1 MRSTKSLKFI
11 SIFILSI
18 CALFLFSPN
27 ANATDG
33 VAVAGSFTNYEYTIV
48 QGQTLES
55 PLINIIFYNNYSKD
69 INIQLHLDAPEGIKI
84 PLEEQLVTLEENS
97 RLDLPIKITVDNSVP
112 IGEYIISMTAVLI
125 DSSIDGVINTGA
137 AYALHS
143 KINVVNQSSQIN
155 LELVNSDGSIINADT
170 HLYLITDGSKSPAAY
185 SNNGQLTS
193 TLAPGQYE
201 IVSYHNN
208 IKIASEQILLENN
221 TYLSQTIYAQTVFI
235 NNYNIFPDYNEQEKN
250 LHSINL
256 NYTLQNIYEELID
269 ASVALNIYRDK
280 VLIEQREITLFDVLP
295 LGTQEI
301 NYKYDAENTFNE
313 GSYEFVLQVQ
323 SNHETDSTIIYA
335 ESLPITLNVA
345 DTKKNITDVIDIR
358 IILLTV
364 LVIIAIGLYFLFRW
378 IAKKMN
384 PETDYE
390 NLSSAPEIFE
400 QEVIDAP
407 EDSVELE
414 KKEVAEVDGNTSDA
428 IFPDEIK
435 TCSSCDDHE
444 QMVCPICN
452 GEGQTKYGAI
462 QEECIYCSGLGVVVC
477 ASCVNREQLRVC
489 PRCSGAGF
497 TEKDNQKSEC
507 TFCNSL
513 GYVHKH
519 QNAMYI
525 DTTKV
530 KLGVKKGKNGDK

>member
-11 SIFILSI
+11 LIFILSI

-27 ANATDG
+27 TRATDG
-33 VAVAGSFTNYEYTIV
+33 VAVSGSFTNYEYTIV

-69 INIQLHLDAPEGIKI
+69 INIQLHLDAPEGIQI
-84 PLEEQLVTLEENS
+84 PLDEQLITLEENS

-112 IGEYIISMTAVLI
+112 IGEYIITMTAALI

-137 AYALHS
+137 EYALHS
-143 KINVVNQSSQIN
+143 QINVVNQSSQIN
-155 LELVNSDGSIINADT
+155 LELVNSDGSNINADT
-170 HLYLITDGSKSPAAY
+170 YLYLITDGSKSPAGY
-185 SNNGQLTS
+185 SNNGKLTS

-221 TYLSQTIYAQTVFI
+221 AYLSQTIYAQTVFI
-235 NNYNIFPDYNEQEKN
+235 NNYNIFPNYNELEKN
-250 LHSINL
+250 LRSLNL

-269 ASVALNIYRDK
+269 VSVTLNIYKDNI
-280 VLIEQREITLFDVLP
+280 LIEQRDITLFDVLP
-295 LGTQEI
+295 LGNQEI
-301 NYKYDAENTFNE
+301 SYQYDAENPFTE
-313 GSYEFVLQVQ
+313 GSYEFVLQVY
-323 SNHETDSTIIYA
+323 SNQETDDKTIYT
-335 ESLPITLNVA
+335 ESLPKILSVA
-345 DTKKNITDVIDIR
+345 NDKKNITDVIDIR
-358 IILLTV
+358 IILLAV
-364 LVIIAIGLYFLFRW
+364 LIVIGIGLYFLFRW
-378 IAKKMN
+378 IAKIN
-384 PETDYE
+384 PEIDDE
-390 NLSSAPEIFE
+390 NLSSDPEIFE
-400 QEVIDAP
+400 QKAIDAP
-407 EDSVELE
+407 ADSAELD
-414 KKEVAEVDGNTSDA
+414 KKEESAQDGNTSDT
-428 IFPDEIK
+428 ILPDEIK
-435 TCSSCDDHE
+435 TCSSCDNHE
-444 QMVCPICN
+444 QMVCPVCN
-452 GEGQTKYGAI
+452 GEGKTKYGAI

-477 ASCVNREQLRVC
+477 ASCINREQLRVC

-497 TEKDNQKSEC
+497 TEKDKQKSEC

-513 GYVHKH
+513 GHVHKH